1 MFRRPFRVECT
12 LWGDAYVGVLPHL
25 SDWLSKSHLIP
36 RKGDTVPLPASV
48 RAARPKRNHANGHC
62 PEVVTL
68 DVADKTGVVTEV
80 YYLPTRDLVK
90 VGIRELK
97 RGEDR

>member
-12 LWGDAYVGVLPHL
+12 LWGDDFVGVLPHL
-25 SDWLSKSHLIP
+25 SDWLTKCHLVP

-48 RAARPKRNHANGHC
+48 RAARPKRNHANGHS
-62 PEVVTL
+62 PEVFTL
-68 DVADKTGVVTEV
+68 DVADKTGVVIEV

-90 VGIRELK
+90 VGIREAK
-97 RGEDR
+97 RGE

>member
-1 MFRRPFRVECT
+1 MFRKPFTVECT
-12 LWGDAYVGVLPHL
+12 LWGDDFVGVLPHL
-25 SDWLSKSHLIP
+25 SDWLTKCHLVP

-48 RAARPKRNHANGHC
+48 RAARSKREQADSHN

-90 VGIRELK
+90 VGIREA
-97 RGEDR
+97 RREE